1 MEEEKEEE
9 KKEEEKTEEP
19 SAELEE
25 TTEEVAEAPEKTE
38 EPTEKEPIEETTA
51 VEEEKPSEEEAKPSE
66 REEKK
71 KKEEE
76 EIVEERIYTI
86 PLSRAWIMPPNK
98 RAPRAIRIIK
108 AFIIKHM
115 KMEAKKEEGEEEEE
129 PARLIIDAGLNEK
142 VWGKGIQKPPRNVR
156 VKAAK
161 DKDGNITLS
170 LAEGD

>member
-1 MEEEKEEE
+1 MEEE
-9 KKEEEKTEEP
+9 KEEEKTEEP

-115 KMEAKKEEGEEEEE
+115 KMEAKKEEDEEEEE
-129 PARLIIDAGLNEK
+129 SARLIIDAGLNEK